1 MQRRFISSIHAL
13 ESHLVWFNNGRL
25 QLIIMAK
32 HNVGDRRIVSVS
44 IPEDVA
50 QELDRW
56 TGGGKNN
63 GRSAWIVQAIKNRLN
78 DKSTYH
84 ERSREAR
91 PRSPKSDQEYRIET
105 DTMGEMQV
113 PSDTYYG
120 CQTARSLVNFDI
132 GDDVMPR
139 PLIRAFGILK
149 VAAARSNRDLGI
161 LDREVA
167 DWIVDAGE
175 EVMHGDLDAHFP
187 LRIWQTGSG
196 TQTNMNTNEVIAN
209 RAIEFAGGVLGSK
222 SPVHPNDHVNKGQ
235 SSNDTFPT
243 AMHIAAAEEIE
254 HRLLKSVRGL
264 KQKLRSKQK
273 QFNDIVKIGRTH
285 LMDATPL
292 TLGQEF
298 SGYVHMLE
306 ADLRRIEFA
315 QKDLF
320 ELALGG
326 TAVGTGLNSHPE
338 FAEMVAKKIADRT
351 QLPFVSAENKF
362 AQLAAHDAIVAAS
375 GALNTLAASLMK
387 IANDMRW
394 LGSGPRCGI
403 GELSL
408 PANEPGSSIMPG
420 KVNPT
425 QSEALTMVCCQV
437 MGNHTAITIG
447 GSQGNFELNV
457 FKPMMIYNLLHSIR
471 LLSDACVAFGERCI
485 EGLEANEDNIQ
496 KHLDNSLMLVTALNN
511 HIGYDKAAKIAK
523 NAHENG
529 LTLRESA
536 IGLGL
541 LTNKQFDDWVRPE
554 EMTRP
559 K

>member
-1 MQRRFISSIHAL
+1 M
-13 ESHLVWFNNGRL
+13 G
-25 QLIIMAK
+25 K

-56 TGGGKNN
+56 TGLGKK
-63 GRSAWIVQAIKNRLN
+63 GRSAWIVQAI
-78 DKSTYH
+78 
-84 ERSREAR
+84 RSRLQTKGTYNQIYREPI
-91 PRSPKSDQEYRIET
+91 PRSTESNDEYRIET
-105 DTMGEMQV
+105 DTMGEMKV
-113 PSDTYYG
+113 PGDKFYG

-149 VAAARSNRDLGI
+149 VAAARTNRDLGV
-161 LDREVA
+161 LDREIA
-167 DWIVDAGE
+167 NWIVDAGE
-175 EVMHGDLDAHFP
+175 EVMNGDLDAHFP

-209 RAIEFAGGVLGSK
+209 RAIQMAGGVLGSK

-254 HRLLKSVRGL
+254 YSLLKSVRSL
-264 KQKLRSKQK
+264 KQKLHSKQK
-273 QFNDIVKIGRTH
+273 EFSGIVKIGRTH

-326 TAVGTGLNSHPE
+326 TAVGTGLNTHPE

-351 QLPFVSAENKF
+351 ELPFVSAENKF

-375 GALNTLAASLMK
+375 GAVNTLAVSLMK

-457 FKPMMIYNLLHSIR
+457 FKPMMIHNLLHSIR
-471 LLSDACVAFGERCI
+471 LVSDACVSFGERCI
-485 EGLEANEDNIQ
+485 DGLEAKAENIQ
-496 KHLDNSLMLVTALNN
+496 NHLDNSLMLVTALNN

-536 IGLGL
+536 IGLDL
-541 LTNKQFDDWVRPE
+541 LTNKQFDEWVRPE
-554 EMTRP
+554 EMIGP